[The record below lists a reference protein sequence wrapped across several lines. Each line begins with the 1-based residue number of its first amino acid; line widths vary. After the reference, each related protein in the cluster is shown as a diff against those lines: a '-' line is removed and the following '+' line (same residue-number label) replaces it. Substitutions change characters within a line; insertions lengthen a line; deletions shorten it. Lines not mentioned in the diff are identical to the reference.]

1 MRRAYPLHR
10 AALFDTCL
18 PRSASVI
25 GLYISYVTPIYFR
38 ITSGK
43 DKLKRGPFH
52 LGRWSRPIG
61 AIAVAWVAFM
71 VVMLLFPYSQT
82 VGPQTTS
89 EFTFTSK
96 PLAILKP

>member
-1 MRRAYPLHR
+1 MAKTDSSR
-10 AALFDTCL
+10 D
-18 PRSASVI
+18 
-25 GLYISYVTPIYFR
+25 
-38 ITSGK
+38 
-43 DKLKRGPFH
+43 

-89 EFTFTSK
+89 ESTSTSF
-96 PLAILKP
+96 PQVTLKSWEITLL